1 MITDSVN
8 GSILFGGVDTA
19 KYTPPLTALDIQ
31 KGANGSYTDF
41 TVALS
46 SLTFTD
52 ASSKQALAKNNI
64 NLPVILDCGTTDTYL
79 PDNIANDILAGV
91 GAINTQELGL
101 IVPCSYASS
110 KAFFTFNF
118 GGNGGPAIQVPM
130 SEFVTPLLTLDG
142 ETPKFPH
149 GGGPACSFGLMS
161 SGPPSPNTPILL
173 GDSFLRSAY
182 VVYDL
187 ANNQIAMAQTK
198 FNVTDSD
205 VQEIPSGGKIP
216 GVTATATGVAVTQ
229 SYTGLPLQTNAAS
242 KGAASASVTNAAGS
256 PTFDLGVGKAT
267 GTSGK
272 KNSAGALESPA
283 RGIMGMV
290 CAMVVG
296 MGMLVGGGLLAVR

>member
-1 MITDSVN
+1 M
-8 GSILFGGVDTA
+8 
-19 KYTPPLTALDIQ
+19 
-31 KGANGSYTDF
+31 
-41 TVALS
+41 
-46 SLTFTD
+46 
-52 ASSKQALAKNNI
+52 
-64 NLPVILDCGTTDTYL
+64 
-79 PDNIANDILAGV
+79 
-91 GAINTQELGL
+91 
-101 IVPCSYASS
+101 VPCSYASS

-118 GGNGGPAIQVPM
+118 GGDGGPAIQVPM
-130 SEFVTPLLTLDG
+130 SEFVTPILTEDG
-142 ETPKFPH
+142 TTPKFPH

-161 SGPPSPNTPILL
+161 SGPASPNTPILL

-198 FNVTDSD
+198 FNVSDSD

-242 KGAASASVTNAAGS
+242 KGAASASVTDAAGS

-267 GTSGK
+267 GKATGTSGK
-272 KNSAGALESPA
+272 KSAAGVLESPA
-283 RGIMGMV
+283 RGVMGAV
-290 CAMVVG
+290 VAVVVG